1 MKIEIE
7 IENIKLTRLG
17 QKQVMD
23 EIIKR
28 SVYSMARVKRQIL
41 NEIKGDLQILVM
53 EEIKVQL
60 NKKR

>member
-1 MKIEIE
+1 MKIELNRQEQQE
-7 IENIKLTRLG
+7 IR
-17 QKQVMD
+17 D